1 MHDKRI
7 RVALVYKKSYNFFQP
22 DHFDRT
28 SYDFFFKALKRNKQL
43 EISHHPCEK
52 KFDVSKIKGKC
63 DIILLPNNRIVDYD
77 DGTTD
82 AAPDALIGIKNSN
95 IPVISRTGDPHD
107 AKKYNQVEFCEKNK
121 IDYVFSPHPDS
132 WIYKY
137 YPNNIKHKTIIIG
150 LEAELYQ
157 NVPPF
162 KTRIKDRILITGK
175 MGRTDLRNR
184 TANYIL
190 NPGRSGWY
198 LYKLRT
204 LCKGLD
210 YVEYNGIKEK
220 LSDNKN
226 QDYPTYTSKYRTIIA
241 ATTFY
246 PTLKY
251 WENSAAGCLTFMEIT
266 KKNDGYFLG
275 YKDNETA
282 IFIDEKNY
290 KEKFQQYIND
300 PDNPKWE
307 QIANAG
313 REYTMNNLTNEQA
326 VTSLVELMKD
336 II

>member
-1 MHDKRI
+1 MTSTTKI
-7 RVALVYKKSYNFFQP
+7 KVALIYKKSYKYFQTN
-22 DHFDRT
+22 HFDQT
-28 SYDFFFKALKRNKQL
+28 SYDFFFKALKRNIQL
-43 EISHHPCEK
+43 EISYYPCEK

-63 DIILLPNNRIVDYD
+63 DVILLPNNST
-77 DGTTD
+77 DGS
-82 AAPDALIGIKNSN
+82 PDVLIGIKNSN

-107 AKKYNQVEFCEKNK
+107 AERYNQIEFCEKNK
-121 IDYVFSPHPDS
+121 IDYLFSSLPDS
-132 WIYKY
+132 LIYKY
-137 YPNNIKHKTIIIG
+137 YPKNIKQKIIIFG
-150 LEAELYQ
+150 LEPELYQ

-175 MGRTDLRNR
+175 MGRTDLKNR
-184 TANYIL
+184 AANYIL
-190 NPGRSGWY
+190 NPRRSGWY

-204 LCKGLD
+204 LCKDLD
-210 YVEYNGIKEK
+210 YVEYSGINEK

-226 QDYPTYTSKYRTIIA
+226 QDYPAYTSKYCAIIA

-251 WENSAAGCLTFMEIT
+251 WENTAAGCLTFMEIT
-266 KKNDGYFLG
+266 EKNNGYFLG

-282 IFIDEKNY
+282 IFINEKNY
-290 KEKFQQYIND
+290 KEKFQQYLSD

-313 REYTMNNLTNEQA
+313 REYTMNNLTNDHA
-326 VTSLVELMKD
+326 VSSLVELMKE

>member
-7 RVALVYKKSYNFFQP
+7 RVALVYKKSYNYFQP

-43 EISHHPCEK
+43 EMSYHPCEK

-63 DIILLPNNRIVDYD
+63 DIILLPNNSTDGSPDVLVD
-77 DGTTD
+77 
-82 AAPDALIGIKNSN
+82 IKNSN

-107 AKKYNQVEFCEKNK
+107 AKKYNQIEFCEKNK
-121 IDYVFSPHPDS
+121 INYLFSSHPDS
-132 WIYKY
+132 LIYKY
-137 YPNNIKHKTIIIG
+137 YPKNIKQKIIIYG
-150 LEAELYQ
+150 LEPELYQ

-162 KTRIKDRILITGK
+162 KTRIKDRILITGA

-184 TANYIL
+184 IANYIL

-198 LYKLRT
+198 YYKLRT
-204 LCKGLD
+204 LCKELD
-210 YVEYNGIKEK
+210 YVEYSGMKAKKYVNE
-220 LSDNKN
+220 
-226 QDYPTYTSKYRTIIA
+226 DYPTYAGKYRAIIA
-241 ATTFY
+241 AATFY

-251 WENSAAGCLTFMEIT
+251 WENAAAGCLTFMEIT

-290 KEKFQQYIND
+290 KEKFQQYVSD

>member
-1 MHDKRI
+1 VQDKKI

-28 SYDFFFKALKRNKQL
+28 SYDLFFKALKRNRQL
-43 EISHHPCEK
+43 EISYYPCEK
-52 KFDVSKIKGKC
+52 KFDVSKIKGIC
-63 DIILLPNNRIVDYD
+63 DIILIPNNRT
-77 DGTTD
+77 DGC
-82 AAPDALIGIKNSN
+82 PDTIIGIKNSS
-95 IPVISRTGDPHD
+95 IPIISKTGDPHD
-107 AKKYNQVEFCEKNK
+107 TEKYNQIEFCEKNK
-121 IDYVFSPHPDS
+121 IDYLFSHHPDS
-132 WIYKY
+132 LIYKY
-137 YPNNIKHKTIIIG
+137 YPKNIKHKTIIYG
-150 LEAELYQ
+150 LEPQLYQ
-157 NVPPF
+157 NVSPF

-184 TANYIL
+184 IANYVL

-204 LCKGLD
+204 LCKKLD

-226 QDYPTYTSKYRTIIA
+226 QDYPAYTSKYRAIIA

-290 KEKFQQYIND
+290 KEKFQQYISD

-326 VTSLVELMKD
+326 VISLVELMKE

>member
-1 MHDKRI
+1 MQDKKI

-28 SYDFFFKALKRNKQL
+28 SYDLFFKALKRNRQL
-43 EISHHPCEK
+43 EISYYPCEK
-52 KFDVSKIKGKC
+52 KFDVSKIKGVC
-63 DIILLPNNRIVDYD
+63 DIILIPNNRT
-77 DGTTD
+77 DGC
-82 AAPDALIGIKNSN
+82 PDTIIGIKNSS
-95 IPVISRTGDPHD
+95 IPIISKTGDPHD
-107 AKKYNQVEFCEKNK
+107 TKKYNQIEFCEKNK
-121 IDYVFSPHPDS
+121 IDYLFSHHPDS
-132 WIYKY
+132 LIYKY
-137 YPNNIKHKTIIIG
+137 YPKNIKHKTIIYG
-150 LEAELYQ
+150 LEPQLYQ
-157 NVPPF
+157 NVSPF

-184 TANYIL
+184 IANYVL

-204 LCKGLD
+204 LCKELD

-226 QDYPTYTSKYRTIIA
+226 QDYPAYTSKYRAIIA

-266 KKNDGYFLG
+266 KKNNGYFLG

-326 VTSLVELMKD
+326 VSSLVELIKE

>member
-1 MHDKRI
+1 MRDTKI
-7 RVALVYKKSYNFFQP
+7 SVALIYRKSYNFFQP

-43 EISHHPCEK
+43 EVSYYPCGK

-63 DIILLPNNRIVDYD
+63 DIILLPNNRAVDYD
-77 DGTTD
+77 DGSTD
-82 AAPDALIGIKNSN
+82 GAPDELIGIKELG

-107 AKKYNQVEFCEKNK
+107 AKKYNQIEFCEKNK
-121 IDYVFSPHPDS
+121 IDYLFSSNPDS
-132 WIYKY
+132 LFYKY
-137 YPNNIKHKTIIIG
+137 YPKSIKQKIIIYG
-150 LEAELYQ
+150 LEPELYQ
-157 NVPPF
+157 NVPTF
-162 KTRIKDRILITGK
+162 KTRIKNKILITGAV
-175 MGRTDLRNR
+175 GRTDLRNR
-184 TANYIL
+184 IVNYIL
-190 NPGRSGWY
+190 SPGRSSWKF
-198 LYKLRT
+198 YKLRT
-204 LCKGLD
+204 LCTKLN
-210 YVEYNGIKEK
+210 YVEYNGMKGKKYVNE
-220 LSDNKN
+220 
-226 QDYPTYTSKYRTIIA
+226 DYPAYTSKYRAIIA

-251 WENSAAGCLTFMEIT
+251 WENAAAGCLTFMEIT

-307 QIANAG
+307 KIANAG
-313 REYTMNNLTNEQA
+313 REYTMNNLTNNNA
-326 VTSLVELMKD
+326 VSSLVELMKE

>member
-1 MHDKRI
+1 MTSTTKI
-7 RVALVYKKSYNFFQP
+7 KVALIYKKSYNYFQP
-22 DHFDRT
+22 NHFDQT
-28 SYDFFFKALKRNKQL
+28 SYDFFFKALKRNIQL
-43 EISHHPCEK
+43 EISYYPCEK

-63 DIILLPNNRIVDYD
+63 DVILLPNNST
-77 DGTTD
+77 DGS
-82 AAPDALIGIKNSN
+82 PDVLIGIKNSN

-107 AKKYNQVEFCEKNK
+107 AERYNQIEFCEKNK
-121 IDYVFSPHPDS
+121 VDYLFSSLPDS
-132 WIYKY
+132 LIYKY
-137 YPNNIKHKTIIIG
+137 YPKNIKQKIIIFG
-150 LEAELYQ
+150 LEPELYQ

-175 MGRTDLRNR
+175 MGRTDLKNR
-184 TANYIL
+184 AANYIL
-190 NPGRSGWY
+190 NPRRSGWH

-204 LCKGLD
+204 LCKDLD
-210 YVEYNGIKEK
+210 YVEYGAINEK

-226 QDYPTYTSKYRTIIA
+226 QDYPAYTSKYCAIIA

-251 WENSAAGCLTFMEIT
+251 WENAAAGCLTFMEIT
-266 KKNDGYFLG
+266 EKNNGYFLG

-282 IFIDEKNY
+282 IFINEKNY
-290 KEKFQQYIND
+290 KEKFQQYLSD

-313 REYTMNNLTNEQA
+313 REYTMNNLTNDHA
-326 VTSLVELMKD
+326 VSSLVELMKE

>member
-1 MHDKRI
+1 LTSTTKI
-7 RVALVYKKSYNFFQP
+7 KVALIYKKSYNYFQP
-22 DHFDRT
+22 NHFDQT
-28 SYDFFFKALKRNKQL
+28 SYDFFFKALKRNIQL
-43 EISHHPCEK
+43 EISYYPCEK

-63 DIILLPNNRIVDYD
+63 DVILLPNNST
-77 DGTTD
+77 DGS
-82 AAPDALIGIKNSN
+82 PDVLIGIKNSN

-107 AKKYNQVEFCEKNK
+107 AERYNQIEFCEKNK
-121 IDYVFSPHPDS
+121 VDYLFSSLPDS
-132 WIYKY
+132 LIYKY
-137 YPNNIKHKTIIIG
+137 YPKNIKQKIIIFG
-150 LEAELYQ
+150 LEPELYQ

-175 MGRTDLRNR
+175 MGRTDLKNR
-184 TANYIL
+184 AANYIL
-190 NPGRSGWY
+190 NPRRSGWH

-204 LCKGLD
+204 LCKELD
-210 YVEYNGIKEK
+210 YVEYSGINEK

-226 QDYPTYTSKYRTIIA
+226 QDYPAYTSKYCAIIA

-251 WENSAAGCLTFMEIT
+251 WENAAAGCLTFMEIT
-266 KKNDGYFLG
+266 EKNNGYFLG

-282 IFIDEKNY
+282 IFINEKNY
-290 KEKFQQYIND
+290 KEKFQQYLSD

-313 REYTMNNLTNEQA
+313 REYTMNNLTNDHA
-326 VTSLVELMKD
+326 VSSLVELMKE

>member
-1 MHDKRI
+1 MQDKKI

-28 SYDFFFKALKRNKQL
+28 SYDFFFKALKRNRQL
-43 EISHHPCEK
+43 EISYYPCEK
-52 KFDVSKIKGKC
+52 KFDVSKIKGIC
-63 DIILLPNNRIVDYD
+63 DIILVPNNRT
-77 DGTTD
+77 DGC
-82 AAPDALIGIKNSN
+82 PDTIIGIKNSN

-107 AKKYNQVEFCEKNK
+107 SKKYNQVEFCEKNK
-121 IDYVFSPHPDS
+121 IEHLFSHHPDS
-132 WIYKY
+132 LIYKY
-137 YPNNIKHKTIIIG
+137 YPKNIKHKTIIYG
-150 LEAELYQ
+150 LEPQLYQ
-157 NVPPF
+157 NVSPF

-184 TANYIL
+184 IANYVL

-204 LCKGLD
+204 LCKELD
-210 YVEYNGIKEK
+210 YIEYNGIKEK

-226 QDYPTYTSKYRTIIA
+226 QDYPAYTSKYRAIIA

-290 KEKFQQYIND
+290 KEKFQQYVSD

-326 VTSLVELMKD
+326 VISLVELMKE